1 LSAAFLSAAELAR
14 AYAQRRLS
22 PVEVTREMLGRIE
35 RLDPELRAFI
45 TVTPDRAMEQAKAAE
60 AALARGSQHPLCG
73 VPVGIKDLFDVA
85 GVRCTAGS
93 RILADHIADRDAF
106 VVGRLFAAGAVSLG
120 KQNLHEFA
128 YGLTN
133 TNDHWGACRNPWDR
147 ERVSGGS
154 SGGAAAALAAGLC
167 TLALGTDTG
176 GSIRIPA
183 SACGIVGLK
192 PTYGMVSRRG
202 AFPLS
207 WSLDHVGPMARTVED
222 VATLFSWIAVPDSED
237 PWCVASEE
245 RAADASA
252 DLRMDVR
259 GLRIGMPGTPF
270 TEAIDSEVARAIE
283 GAVAVLEAL
292 GARRVAL
299 DTRAL
304 ASAYT
309 AVHAIV
315 ASEAGA
321 IHERWLRERPQD
333 YGVPIRQSL
342 SYGFQVSGVDYVN
355 ARREQARA
363 ILALEGLF
371 EQVDV
376 MITATLPRTALPIGE
391 PTPREP
397 ATAWNRLVSPFNLTG
412 SPALSLPCG
421 FDAAGLPIGMQI
433 VGRAFD
439 ERTVLQVGAAYERET
454 SWNQR
459 RPPGLDEV
467 RSAAVDV

>member
-1 LSAAFLSAAELAR
+1 
-14 AYAQRRLS
+14 
-22 PVEVTREMLGRIE
+22 
-35 RLDPELRAFI
+35 
-45 TVTPDRAMEQAKAAE
+45 
-60 AALARGSQHPLCG
+60 
-73 VPVGIKDLFDVA
+73 
-85 GVRCTAGS
+85 TAGS
-93 RILADHIADRDAF
+93 RILADHIAERDAF

-259 GLRIGMPGTPF
+259 GLRIGMPGT
-270 TEAIDSEVARAIE
+270 
-283 GAVAVLEAL
+283 
-292 GARRVAL
+292 
-299 DTRAL
+299 
-304 ASAYT
+304 
-309 AVHAIV
+309 
-315 ASEAGA
+315 
-321 IHERWLRERPQD
+321 
-333 YGVPIRQSL
+333 
-342 SYGFQVSGVDYVN
+342 
-355 ARREQARA
+355 
-363 ILALEGLF
+363 
-371 EQVDV
+371 
-376 MITATLPRTALPIGE
+376 
-391 PTPREP
+391 
-397 ATAWNRLVSPFNLTG
+397 
-412 SPALSLPCG
+412 
-421 FDAAGLPIGMQI
+421 
-433 VGRAFD
+433 
-439 ERTVLQVGAAYERET
+439 
-454 SWNQR
+454 
-459 RPPGLDEV
+459 
-467 RSAAVDV
+467 